1 MSAIWKDKRDR
12 PSRHPDA
19 DAAIAEYLEQLRQ
32 ADISGTRPPAGAL
45 NGLGDA
51 HLDTDDVAS
60 AVEYYRQAAEA
71 YAEDG
76 RLNHAIACCQKIR
89 RYAPDDLQVGL
100 LLGRYHGAKGLVA
113 DALIEL
119 KNLVERQ
126 KGAGNMRLALEGMRE
141 IVTLEPDHPEHRE
154 RLADLSL
161 ADGDP
166 ATASEALAAALERY
180 ETAGEEAAAHRVRRR
195 LEDLKQAGALIA
207 PEAPPSLVKPPPQ
220 TKGLRAE
227 AEQYRSEGRWIEAI
241 EAYRR
246 LSESG
251 QIRGSDFDAW
261 SECARQSGRAANV
274 LESLSAASRWHLDAG
289 NTEAARRSAEEMMLI
304 DPTNE
309 TAAEIL
315 QWVGEDR
322 SPR

>member
-1 MSAIWKDKRDR
+1 
-12 PSRHPDA
+12 
-19 DAAIAEYLEQLRQ
+19 
-32 ADISGTRPPAGAL
+32 
-45 NGLGDA
+45 
-51 HLDTDDVAS
+51 
-60 AVEYYRQAAEA
+60 
-71 YAEDG
+71 
-76 RLNHAIACCQKIR
+76 
-89 RYAPDDLQVGL
+89 
-100 LLGRYHGAKGLVA
+100 
-113 DALIEL
+113 
-119 KNLVERQ
+119 
-126 KGAGNMRLALEGMRE
+126 MRLALEGMRE

-166 ATASEALAAALERY
+166 ALGSEALAAALERY

-195 LEDLKQAGALIA
+195 LEDLKQAGASVA
-207 PEAPPSLVKPPPQ
+207 PEAPPSPVKPPPQ
-220 TKGLRAE
+220 AKGLRPE

-289 NTEAARRSAEEMMLI
+289 NTEAARRSAEEMLLI

>member
-1 MSAIWKDKRDR
+1 MSAAWKDKRDR
-12 PSRHPDA
+12 PTRHADP

-32 ADISGTRPPAGAL
+32 ADVSGTRPPAGAL

-51 HLDTDDVAS
+51 HLDTEDVAS

-76 RLNHAIACCQKIR
+76 RLDHAIACCQKIR
-89 RYAPDDLQVGL
+89 RYAPDDVQVGL
-100 LLGRYHGAKGLVA
+100 LLGRYYGVKGLVA
-113 DALIEL
+113 DALVEL
-119 KNLVERQ
+119 RNLVERQ
-126 KGAGNMRLALEGMRE
+126 KGAGNTRLALEGMRE
-141 IVTLEPDHPEHRE
+141 IVALEPEHPGHRE

-161 ADGDP
+161 AEGDG
-166 ATASEALAAALERY
+166 AAASQALAAALERY
-180 ETAGEEAAAHRVRRR
+180 ETTGEEAAAHRVRRR
-195 LEDLKQAGALIA
+195 LEDLKHAGAFAA
-207 PEAPPSLVKPPPQ
+207 PKTLPNTVNPPAQAKS
-220 TKGLRAE
+220 LRAE
-227 AEQYRSEGRWIEAI
+227 AELYRSEGRWIEAI

-251 QIRGSDFDAW
+251 QIRGSDFEAW

-274 LESLSAASRWHLDAG
+274 LESLSAGSRWHLDAG
-289 NTEAARRSAEEMMLI
+289 NTEAARRSAEEMLLI

-309 TAAEIL
+309 TAVEIL

-322 SPR
+322 PSR

>member
-12 PSRHPDA
+12 PSRHPDP
-19 DAAIAEYLEQLRQ
+19 DAAIAEYLERLRQ
-32 ADISGTRPPAGAL
+32 ADVSGTRPPAGAL

-76 RLNHAIACCQKIR
+76 RLDHAIACCQKIR
-89 RYAPDDLQVGL
+89 RYASDDLQVGL
-100 LLGRYHGAKGLVA
+100 LLGRYYGAKGLVA

-141 IVTLEPDHPEHRE
+141 IVMLEPDHPEHRE
-154 RLADLSL
+154 RLADLSM

-180 ETAGEEAAAHRVRRR
+180 ETSGEEAAAHRVSRR
-195 LEDLKQAGALIA
+195 LEDLKQTRAFVA
-207 PEAPPSLVKPPPQ
+207 PQTAPSPVRPPPP

-289 NTEAARRSAEEMMLI
+289 NTEAARRSAEEMLLI
-304 DPTNE
+304 DPSNE
-309 TAAEIL
+309 TASEIL

-322 SPR
+322 PPR